1 MSDVFIS
8 YSRLDRDFAVSLHDA
23 FVAQDHD
30 IWIDKEDIPPS
41 QEWWSE
47 IQKGIANANNFVV
60 ILSPNSMASPICH
73 MEIEY
78 ARKLGKRIIPVMH
91 MNFDRIAAI
100 GSIATRLANPD
111 QGATR
116 DLWGM
121 RQPHF
126 LFDENSNALDDIN
139 YFFFGP
145 DDEFQARFTKLYET
159 ITTDYTH
166 KEQHTTLTLRASEWD
181 RRDRN
186 SSFLLLDDELAGAQ
200 EWLQS
205 ALGKTPAPTPLQ
217 EEYIAASEK
226 RTRQLR
232 RIRRTS
238 VIGSLVAVF
247 ACLFSIFAVYVG
259 GDAVNRMEAAN
270 ATLTPIPATL
280 TQAAVINQGAFEE
293 QQIAYPMA
301 EALLKVDTNP
311 EGSLITMNYLVEDYP
326 QRASVY
332 IGRGIVFDALG
343 RYEEALADYDQ
354 AAEREPENPAI
365 YLNRGNTYMN
375 MGENDQ
381 AIENFT
387 RAIEL
392 NPIYVDAY
400 NNRGIVYFNM
410 DDYDHAIENYTQAIE
425 LYPDY
430 ANAYFNRGL
439 TYLNAD
445 EPELALADLEEAA
458 LYFVDDPDTFL
469 NRGLAHERL
478 EQYDEAI
485 ADYSYAIE
493 LNPEFAQAYVNRG
506 NVYTVIGDTDAV
518 LADWNMAESLGFE
531 LSQEQLDWREAIIG

>member
-1 MSDVFIS
+1 
-8 YSRLDRDFAVSLHDA
+8 
-23 FVAQDHD
+23 
-30 IWIDKEDIPPS
+30 
-41 QEWWSE
+41 
-47 IQKGIANANNFVV
+47 
-60 ILSPNSMASPICH
+60 

-91 MNFDRIAAI
+91 LDFDRMAAI

-159 ITTDYTH
+159 ITTDYPH

-217 EEYIAASEK
+217 EEYIVASEK

-247 ACLFSIFAVYVG
+247 ACLFAIFAVYVG

-280 TQAAVINQGAFEE
+280 TQAAVISQDALDD
-293 QQIAYPMA
+293 QTIALTLA
-301 EALLKVDTNP
+301 DALLNLEEAP
-311 EGSLITMNYLVEDYP
+311 EVGLGGLDALVEIYP
-326 QRASVY
+326 ERPMIFLA
-332 IGRGIVFDALG
+332 RGIVLDKLG
-343 RYEEALADYDQ
+343 DYEGAIADYD
-354 AAEREPENPAI
+354 
-365 YLNRGNTYMN
+365 
-375 MGENDQ
+375 
-381 AIENFT
+381 
-387 RAIEL
+387 RAIDL
-392 NPIYVDAY
+392 D
-400 NNRGIVYFNM
+400 
-410 DDYDHAIENYTQAIE
+410 
-425 LYPDY
+425 
-430 ANAYFNRGL
+430 
-439 TYLNAD
+439 
-445 EPELALADLEEAA
+445 PELSIAYLDRGVSYGNLED
-458 LYFVDDPDTFL
+458 Y
-469 NRGLAHERL
+469 ER
-478 EQYDEAI
+478 AI
-485 ADYSYAIE
+485 ADYSQALQIE
-493 LNPEFAQAYVNRG
+493 PADPLSYLNRAATY
-506 NVYTVIGDTDAV
+506 
-518 LADWNMAESLGFE
+518 
-531 LSQEQLDWREAIIG
+531 AIIGEFDLADRGRRVDRVAADRERVGVDQPTTVGAHAD